1 MKNLSSQIEK
11 NFEKIEKSGLY
22 DKSLEH
28 SACGVGLIA
37 NIKGI
42 SSHNIVEKSLEAL
55 KNLEH
60 RGASGADP
68 ETGDGAGILIQI
80 PHEFYK
86 SSTSSIKFNLN
97 IGEYGTG
104 IVFMKNNKKDV
115 QKCKQLIEECA
126 NAHHLKI
133 IGWREVPINPKEIGD
148 LAREVMPSIQQL
160 FIGIT
165 NQEQK
170 SNIEQRMYALRK
182 SCEKKITSEL
192 SSIAIKETYICSL
205 SSTKIVYKGLLTA
218 EQLPKF
224 YEDLNDNSVK
234 STFGLVHSRFS
245 TNTLGEW
252 KLAHPYRYVAHNGEI
267 NTVKGNRNWMKS
279 RESQLKC
286 RNISENI
293 EEIFPI
299 CNSNDS
305 DTASFD
311 NVLELLTM
319 GGRTL
324 EHSMAMM
331 IPEAW
336 EGHESMDQKLKD
348 FYKFHSI
355 LMEPWDGPALIVCTD
370 GKKVG
375 AVLDRNGLR
384 PFRYTVTKDGMLIMG
399 SETGL
404 IDIEEENIK
413 YRERLR
419 PGRMFL
425 LDFDEGRIVDDK
437 EIKTSLANKNPYSN
451 WLKSNSL
458 KTSELKD
465 SSSEKLKMSLTT
477 YQQIFGYSQEDLKI
491 LIEPMIKSKTDPV
504 GSMGNDTPIAAL
516 SKRPQNLFSYFKQMF
531 AQVSN
536 PPLDAIREKLV
547 TQISLPAGRRYNL
560 LEENSEQ
567 SKILFIDNPLLNNEK
582 LSAIK
587 KIQHEDIKPT
597 IISTLIEFKKGNFNL
612 KEEVANLRKKCVKA
626 IENGK
631 NIIVLSDKNLK
642 KGFLPIPSLLALSSV
657 HHDLIRKGLRS
668 KVDLIVESGE
678 PREVH
683 HFCTLFGYGASAI
696 NPYLAL
702 ETVKKNCP
710 EEIDATVA
718 TSNYLKS
725 TEYGLLKVMSKMGI
739 STLQGY
745 QGAQIFESL
754 GLSKEFIADYFTWTP
769 NKIGGVDEKRVEQD
783 ITTNYNSAFP
793 ESKIPATLDL
803 DLGGLYFWKG
813 TGEAHMW
820 NPDTIS
826 LLQHASTKNHIE
838 MFKKFESVADD
849 ETEQA
854 FTIRGLLDF
863 DFQENDS
870 IPLNQVESAK
880 NIVKRFATG
889 AISLGSISKEAHE
902 TLAIAMNRI
911 DARSNTGEGGED
923 PKRFFKESNG
933 DSKSSRMKQV
943 ASGRFGVTANY
954 LVNSTDLQI
963 KMAQGAKPG
972 EGGQIPGDKISEYIA
987 SIRKTTRGVEL
998 ISPPPHHDIYS
1009 IEDLAQLIHDLK
1021 NINRD
1026 ARINVKLVSEAGVGI
1041 IAAGVAKAKG
1051 DVVLISGMSGGTGAA
1066 PLGSIRHAGLP
1077 WELGLAETQQT
1088 LISNGLRGRIVVQTD
1103 GQMKTGRDVAIATL
1117 LGADEWG
1124 IATASL
1130 IVMGCIMLRKCHLNT
1145 CSVGVATQDPEL
1157 TKLFKGTPEAIV
1169 NYFMFLSES
1178 LRNYMALLG
1187 FRTVDEMVGRVDKL
1201 KQKNLNDNNLNINL
1215 SAILESPK
1223 VVNND
1228 TRHASTFQNHGLEK
1242 ALDFE
1247 ILNEIKKSIHEKQKI
1262 YLKKKINN
1270 SNRTVG
1276 SIISSEITK
1285 LYGEEGLSEGTIK
1298 IDFTGSAGQS
1308 FGAFICKGIT
1318 FKLFGDSND
1327 YLGKGLSGGK
1337 IIVVPGIKSN
1347 FVPEENIIIGN
1358 VALYGATGGE
1368 VYIKGMA
1375 GERFCV
1381 RNSSAVAVVEGIGDH
1396 GCEYMTGGTVV
1407 ILGPTGRN
1415 FAAGMSG
1422 GIAYVLDDEDTF
1434 ISKFNS
1440 EMCDI
1445 EKISINSEDEQILFG
1460 LIKKHNLETGST
1472 LAEKIINNWGDYLD
1486 KFKKVLPKAYARALK
1501 ELNKKHTVK
1510 VTLDG

>member
-1 MKNLSSQIEK
+1 MKKLRSQIEK
-11 NFEKIEKSGLY
+11 NIQIIENYGLY
-22 DKSLEH
+22 DKTLEH
-28 SACGVGLIA
+28 SSCGVGLIA
-37 NIKGI
+37 NIKGN
-42 SSHNIVEKSLEAL
+42 SSHEIVEKSLEAL

-68 ETGDGAGILIQI
+68 DTGDGAGILIQI

-86 SSTSSIKFNLN
+86 LSTSLDLN

-104 IVFMKNNKKDV
+104 IVFMNNQV
-115 QKCKQLIEECA
+115 EEIEKCKKLIEECTEK
-126 NAHHLKI
+126 HELKV
-133 IGWREVPINPKEIGD
+133 IGWREVPINPSTIGTLSREI
-148 LAREVMPSIQQL
+148 MPNIQQI
-160 FIGIT
+160 FVGIK
-165 NQEQK
+165 NQNQIV
-170 SNIEQRMYALRK
+170 NLEQRLYALRK
-182 SCEKKITSEL
+182 TCEENITQKL
-192 SSIAIKETYICSL
+192 NDNSSNETYICSL
-205 SSTKIVYKGLLTA
+205 STTKIVYKGLLTS
-218 EQLPKF
+218 EQVPKF
-224 YEDLNDNSVK
+224 YSDLNNSSVK

-267 NTVKGNRNWMKS
+267 NTVRGNRNWMKS
-279 RESQLKC
+279 KESELKC
-286 RNISENI
+286 KEISDDI
-293 EEIFPI
+293 KQILPI
-299 CNSNDS
+299 CNSSDS

-311 NVLELLTM
+311 NVLELLHL
-319 GGRTL
+319 GGRSL

-336 EGHESMDQKLKD
+336 EGHESMSSELKD

-370 GKKVG
+370 GNKVG

-404 IDIEEENIK
+404 IDIEEENIE

-425 LDFDEGRIVDDK
+425 LDFEEGRIIDDN
-437 EIKTSLANKNPYSN
+437 EIKKSLANKKPYSS

-458 KTSELKD
+458 KTSNLKELGSD
-465 SSSEKLKMSLTT
+465 KLNMSLIK
-477 YQQIFGYSQEDLKI
+477 YQQIFGYSQEDIKI
-491 LIEPMIKSKTDPV
+491 LIKPMIQSKTDPV
-504 GSMGNDTPIAAL
+504 GSMGNDTPIASL

-547 TQISLPAGRRYNL
+547 TQISIPAGERHNL
-560 LEENSEQ
+560 LKEEEKQ
-567 SKILFIDNPLLNNEK
+567 SRVLFIDNPLLTNER

-587 KIQHEDIKPT
+587 EIKHDYIKPET
-597 IISTLIEFKKGNFNL
+597 ISTLVDFRNGEFKL
-612 KEEVANLRKKCVKA
+612 KDAIENLRIQSEKA
-626 IENGK
+626 IKNGK
-631 NIIVLSDKNLK
+631 NIIILSDRNLK
-642 KGFLPIPSLLALSSV
+642 EGFIPIPSLLALSSI
-657 HHDLIRKGLRS
+657 HHYLIKVGLRT
-668 KVDLIVESGE
+668 KVDFIIESGE

-683 HFCTLFGYGASAI
+683 HFSTLFGYGASAI
-696 NPYLAL
+696 NPYIAL
-702 ETVKKNCP
+702 ETVKENCDESLDP
-710 EEIDATVA
+710 SVA
-718 TSNYLKS
+718 ISSYLKS

-754 GLSKEFIADYFTWTP
+754 GLSKRFVDDYFTWTP
-769 NKIGGVDEKRVEQD
+769 NKIGGVDEKRIEKD
-783 ITTNYNSAFP
+783 MIANYNSAFP
-793 ESKIPATLDL
+793 KTKIPETLEL
-803 DLGGLYFWKG
+803 DIGGLYLWKG
-813 TGEAHMW
+813 TGESHMW
-820 NPDTIS
+820 NPNTIS
-826 LLQHASTKNHIE
+826 LLQHSSTQNDIE
-838 MFKKFESVADD
+838 LFKKFETEADN

-863 DFQENDS
+863 NYQKNES
-870 IPLNQVESAK
+870 IPINEVESAK

-923 PKRFFKESNG
+923 PKRFSEEPNG

-954 LVNSTDLQI
+954 LVNSTDIQI

-972 EGGQIPGDKISEYIA
+972 EGGQIPGHKISEYIA
-987 SIRKTTRGVEL
+987 SIRKTTPGVEL

-1026 ARINVKLVSEAGVGI
+1026 ARIHVKLVSEAGVGI

-1088 LISNGLRGRIVVQTD
+1088 LVSNGLRGRIVVQTD
-1103 GQMKTGRDVAIATL
+1103 GQMKTGRDIAIATL

-1124 IATASL
+1124 IATGSL
-1130 IVMGCIMLRKCHLNT
+1130 IAMGCIMLRKCHLNT

-1157 TKLFKGTPEAIV
+1157 TKLFKGTPEAVV
-1169 NYFMFLSES
+1169 NYFMFLAES
-1178 LRNYMALLG
+1178 LRKYMSLLG
-1187 FRTVDEMVGRVDKL
+1187 FKTVDEMVGRVDKL
-1201 KQKNLNDNNLNINL
+1201 KQKKNIENYLGINL
-1215 SAILESPK
+1215 SKLLAFPK
-1223 VVNND
+1223 NIDND
-1228 TRHASTFQNHGLEK
+1228 TRYASFKQDHGLDK
-1242 ALDFE
+1242 ALDFKILDE
-1247 ILNEIKKSIHEKQKI
+1247 LRESILNKEKIK
-1262 YLKKKINN
+1262 LNKKIHNY
-1270 SNRTVG
+1270 NRTVG

-1285 LYGEEGLSEGTIK
+1285 LYGEKGLPEDTIT
-1298 IDFTGSAGQS
+1298 INFTGSAGQS
-1308 FGAFICKGIT
+1308 FGAFISKGIT

-1337 IIVVPGIKSN
+1337 ITVVPGNKST
-1347 FVPEENIIIGN
+1347 FIPEDNIIIGN

-1368 VYIKGMA
+1368 IYIKGMA

-1381 RNSSAVAVVEGIGDH
+1381 RNSAAIAVVEGIGDH

-1407 ILGPTGRN
+1407 ILGKTGRN

-1422 GIAYVLDDEDTF
+1422 GIAYVLDYDESF
-1434 ISKFNS
+1434 ESRLNP
-1440 EMCDI
+1440 EMC
-1445 EKISINSEDEQILFG
+1445 ETHKININSEDEEILLK
-1460 LIKKHNLETGST
+1460 LIKKHRNETKSE
-1472 LAEKIINNWGDYLD
+1472 LSQKILDNWDNYLK
-1486 KFKKVLPKAYARALK
+1486 KFKKVLPTAYAGALK
-1501 ELNKKHTVK
+1501 KLNKKHTVK

>member
-1 MKNLSSQIEK
+1 MKTGNSKKIIT
-11 NFEKIEKSGLY
+11 NFEELKSIGAY
-22 DKSLEH
+22 DSSMEH
-28 SACGVGLIA
+28 DACGVGLIA
-37 NIKGI
+37 NIRGV
-42 SSHNIVEKSLEAL
+42 SSHDIVKKSLEAL

-86 SSTSSIKFNLN
+86 SENPTMDLKL
-97 IGEYGTG
+97 GEYGTG
-104 IVFMKNNKKDV
+104 IIFMSNQAKETE
-115 QKCKQLIEECA
+115 KCKKLIEQSINNHDLEV
-126 NAHHLKI
+126 
-133 IGWREVPINPKEIGD
+133 IGWREVPVNPNKIGI
-148 LAREVMPSIQQL
+148 LAREVIPSIQQI
-160 FIGIT
+160 FVGIT
-165 NQEQK
+165 DQDQK
-170 SNIEQRMYALRK
+170 HNLEQRLYGLRK
-182 SCEKKITSEL
+182 SCETKFTQKL
-192 SSIAIKETYICSL
+192 DSIISNETYICSL

-218 EQLPKF
+218 VQLPKF
-224 YEDLNDNSVK
+224 YTDLMQDSVK

-245 TNTLGEW
+245 TNTLGQW
-252 KLAHPYRYVAHNGEI
+252 KLAHPYRYIAHNGEI

-279 RESQLKC
+279 RESQLECSNLSK
-286 RNISENI
+286 NIK
-293 EEIFPI
+293 EILPI
-299 CNSNDS
+299 CDSEDS

-311 NVLELLTM
+311 NVLELLYL
-319 GGRTL
+319 GGRDL
-324 EHSMAMM
+324 EHAMAMM

-336 EGHESMDQKLKD
+336 EGHESMSPELKD

-404 IDIEEENIK
+404 IEIDEEKIE

-425 LDFDEGRIVDDK
+425 LDFEKGEIIDDS
-437 EIKTSLANKNPYSN
+437 EIKSSLANRKQYSN

-458 KTSELKD
+458 RTSELKESKPD
-465 SSSEKLKMSLTT
+465 KINLPLTT
-477 YQQIFGYSQEDLKI
+477 YQQVFGYSQEDLKI
-491 LIEPMIKSKTDPV
+491 LIEPMMLSSKDPV

-516 SKRPQNLFSYFKQMF
+516 SKRPQNLFAYFKQMF

-547 TQISLPAGRRYNL
+547 TQISLPAGQRYNL
-560 LEENSEQ
+560 LEENEGQ
-567 SKILFIDNPLLNNEK
+567 SRVLFIDNPLLTNER

-587 KIQHEDIKPT
+587 EIRHNYIRPEV
-597 IISTLIEFKKGNFNL
+597 ISTLAELKQGNLQL
-612 KEEVANLRKKCVKA
+612 KDAIKNLRDQCVKA
-626 IENGK
+626 INNGK
-631 NIIVLSDKNLK
+631 NIIILSDRNFK
-642 KGFLPIPSLLALSSV
+642 KGFVPIPSLLALSSV
-657 HHDLIRKGLRS
+657 HHYLIRKGLRS
-668 KVDLIVESGE
+668 KADFIVESGE

-683 HFCTLFGYGASAI
+683 HFSALFGYGASAI
-696 NPYLAL
+696 NPYIAL
-702 ETVKKNCP
+702 ETVKRNCP
-710 EEIDATVA
+710 KDIDTATA
-718 TSNYLKS
+718 ISNYLKS

-754 GLSKEFIADYFTWTP
+754 GLSKTFVNDYFTWTP
-769 NKIGGVDEKRVEQD
+769 NKIGGIDEKRIEKD
-783 ITTNYNSAFP
+783 IITNYNSAFP
-793 ESKIPATLDL
+793 QSKIPETLDL
-803 DLGGLYFWKG
+803 DLGGLYLWKG

-826 LLQHASTKNHIE
+826 LLQHSSTQNDIDL
-838 MFKKFESVADD
+838 FKKFEQIADD
-849 ETEQA
+849 ETEQG

-863 DFQENDS
+863 DFKGSDS
-870 IPLNQVESAK
+870 IPLSEVESAK
-880 NIVKRFATG
+880 NIVKRFGTG

-911 DARSNTGEGGED
+911 EARSNTGEGGED

-933 DSKSSRMKQV
+933 DSKSSRTKQV

-972 EGGQIPGDKISEYIA
+972 EGGQIPGHKISEYIA
-987 SIRKTTRGVEL
+987 SIRKTTPGVEL

-1026 ARINVKLVSEAGVGI
+1026 ARIHVKLVSEAGVGI

-1077 WELGLAETQQT
+1077 WELGLAETQQI
-1088 LISNGLRGRIVVQTD
+1088 LVANGLRGRIVVQTD

-1124 IATASL
+1124 IATAGL

-1145 CSVGVATQDPEL
+1145 CSVGIATQDPEL
-1157 TKLFKGTPEAIV
+1157 TKLFKGTPEAVV

-1187 FRTVDEMVGRVDKL
+1187 FRTVDQMIGRVDKL
-1201 KQKNLNDNNLNINL
+1201 KQKKINADGL
-1215 SAILESPK
+1215 AVNFSSILKSTSPLD
-1223 VVNND
+1223 ND
-1228 TRHASTFQNHGLEK
+1228 TRYASSLQDHGLKK
-1242 ALDFE
+1242 ALDFT
-1247 ILNEIKKSIHEKQKI
+1247 ILDEIKTSIQN
-1262 YLKKKINN
+1262 KKKIVLNKLINN

-1285 LYGEEGLSEGTIK
+1285 LYGEEGLPEGTIEVK
-1298 IDFTGSAGQS
+1298 FTGSAGQS
-1308 FGAFICKGIT
+1308 FGAFACKGMT
-1318 FKLFGDSND
+1318 LKLFGDSND
-1327 YLGKGLSGGK
+1327 YFGKGLSGGK
-1337 IIVVPGIKSN
+1337 IIVAPGLKSN
-1347 FVPEENIIIGN
+1347 FVAEKNIIIGN

-1368 VYIKGMA
+1368 VYVKGMA

-1381 RNSSAVAVVEGIGDH
+1381 RNSAAVAVVEGIGDH

-1415 FAAGMSG
+1415 FGAGMSG
-1422 GIAYVLDDEDTF
+1422 GIAYVLDDKGF
-1434 ISKFNS
+1434 FKSKFNQ
-1440 EMCDI
+1440 EMCDYQ
-1445 EKISINSEDEQILFG
+1445 KITIGSEDEKILMR
-1460 LIKKHNLETGST
+1460 LVKKHGKETDSE
-1472 LAEKIINNWGDYLD
+1472 LAKKIIINWEKYLP
-1486 KFKKVLPKAYARALK
+1486 KFKKVLPKAYAKALK
-1501 ELNKKHTVK
+1501 ELNKKHIVK
-1510 VTLDG
+1510 VSSDG